1 MKYGLANLL
10 LCMTSIVCCAQDK
23 TRRESEI
30 MLDVGAAVM
39 LQTMKIHVSHA
50 ISDHWTIEAGAGLCL
65 ANAARI
71 KTEDERRHEEE
82 GFQDTD
88 SNENR
93 TCTDM
98 NIGEIQAVYWPSKAY
113 EGILLM
119 AGCSVSD
126 DSGTDLSIGAG
137 YSIKIWRGLAVRLF
151 CNIKTIASCKAGQ
164 AEGELVTLGISY
176 RF

>member
-1 MKYGLANLL
+1 MKNGLVTLL
-10 LCMTSIVCCAQDK
+10 LFMTSITCYAQGK
-23 TRRESEI
+23 IRRGSEI

-39 LQTMKIHVSHA
+39 SWTMKIHISHA

-65 ANAARI
+65 ANAART

-82 GFQDTD
+82 GFQDTA
-88 SNENR
+88 SNKIR

-98 NIGEIQAVYWPSKAY
+98 NIGEIQAVYWPSKTY

-119 AGCSVSD
+119 VGCSVGNH
-126 DSGTDLSIGAG
+126 SGTDMSIGAG

-151 CNIKTIASCKAGQ
+151 SNMKTIASCKAGR

-176 RF
+176 KF